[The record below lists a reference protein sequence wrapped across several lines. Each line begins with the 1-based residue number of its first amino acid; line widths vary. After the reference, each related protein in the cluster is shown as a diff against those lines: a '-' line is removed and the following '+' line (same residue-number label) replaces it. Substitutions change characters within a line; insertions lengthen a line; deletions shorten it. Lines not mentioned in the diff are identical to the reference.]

1 MLLREENM
9 PLFIF
14 SRLMIENEELAGLD
28 NKESTLLAAILISSI
43 VESYPDICP
52 GQSLTHSLTQGQSS
66 KCLVTK

>member
-43 VESYPDICP
+43 FESYPGDCP
-52 GQSLTHSLTQGQSS
+52 SHSVTEFQSS
-66 KCLVTK
+66 QCLVTK